1 MTERTKYTEYALDV
15 IDHKITASK
24 YVYLSCKRFLEWFER
39 DDIEF
44 RRDKVDKVVTFISRL
59 KHYMGAST
67 DKPFVLT
74 NWQFFIIENLFGWY
88 YRGTKKRVIKNAYIE
103 VGRKAGKTTLLSAIA
118 LYALMADGESG
129 AEVDCIANTR
139 QQAKILFDTAS
150 YLAETLDPKHKYIKP
165 FRDKIKFATTKS
177 HIQVLSSDAKT
188 LDGFNASLFV
198 EDELH
203 EAKDSRLYDVMKS
216 SQGMRQNPLAVCIT
230 SAGFNKYSFCYQM
243 RTTCIEI
250 LEGTKTDDTQFSAIY
265 CLDEEDD
272 WRDETV
278 WAKAKPNVGITVSS
292 EYLREQVT
300 QAKNITALEVGKR
313 KKNFGQWV
321 DSEDIWISDD
331 DINSVSDTINLSNFV
346 DAVGYIGVDLSKV
359 SDLTAVS
366 LMIPYEG
373 KFYFKNKYYLPETAL
388 EGNSNVSKYQQW
400 VKDGYLTITK
410 GRTTNYDYIINDIK
424 KWNEVIP
431 IQIVGYDAYN
441 AKQWSNDMTN
451 EGFNMKAFSQS
462 LANFNFPTKELERL
476 IKNGDVVIEEN
487 DLTKFCFKNVVII
500 EDHAENFKPTKET
513 NQNKIDGV
521 IAMIEAL
528 GVYLSEPIYNNDF
541 IPLRT

>member
-243 RTTCIEI
+243 RKTCIEI

-272 WRDETV
+272 WKDETV
-278 WAKAKPNVGITVSS
+278 WAKANPNVGITVSYD
-292 EYLREQVT
+292 YLREQVT
-300 QAKNITALEVGKR
+300 QATNNTALEVGVR
-313 KKNFGQWV
+313 TKNFGQWV

-331 DINSVSDTINLSNFV
+331 DINSVSDTIYLSNFV

-476 IKNGDVVIEEN
+476 IKNGDVVIEDN

-500 EDHAENFKPTKET
+500 EDHAENFKPTKST

>member
-1 MTERTKYTEYALDV
+1 MIERDKYTEYALDV
-15 IDHKITASK
+15 VNDKITASR
-24 YVYLSCKRFLEWFER
+24 YVKMSCERFLKWFNR

-44 RRDKVDKVVTFISRL
+44 RRDKVDKVVTFIARL

-67 DKPFVLT
+67 DKPFILT

-118 LYALMADGESG
+118 LYALMADGENG

-243 RTTCIEI
+243 RRTCIEI

-272 WRDETV
+272 WKDETV
-278 WAKAKPNVGITVSS
+278 WAKANPNVGITVSY

-300 QAKNITALEVGKR
+300 QATNNTALEVGVR
-313 KKNFGQWV
+313 TKNFGQWV

-331 DINSVSDTINLSNFV
+331 DINSVSDTINLNDFN

-373 KFYFKNKYYLPETAL
+373 KFYFKNMYYLPETAM

-400 VKDGYLTITK
+400 VKDGYLTITE
-410 GRTTNYDYIINDIK
+410 GRTTNYDYIIDDIK

-451 EGFNMKAFSQS
+451 EGFVMKPFSQS

-476 IKNGDVVIEEN
+476 IKNGDVVIEDN
-487 DLTKFCFKNVVII
+487 DLTRFCFKNVVII
-500 EDHAENFKPTKET
+500 EDHAENFKPSKET

>member
-44 RRDKVDKVVTFISRL
+44 RTDKVDKVVTFIARL

-243 RTTCIEI
+243 RRTCIEI

-272 WRDETV
+272 WKDETV
-278 WAKAKPNVGITVSS
+278 WAKANPNVGITVSYD
-292 EYLREQVT
+292 YLREQVT
-300 QAKNITALEVGKR
+300 QATNNTALEVGVR
-313 KKNFGQWV
+313 TKNFGQWV

-373 KFYFKNKYYLPETAL
+373 KFYFLVKYYLPETAM

>member
-1 MTERTKYTEYALDV
+1 MVERDKYTEYALDV
-15 IDHKITASK
+15 VDDKITASR
-24 YVYLSCKRFLEWFER
+24 YVKMSCERFLTWFER

-44 RRDKVDKVVTFISRL
+44 RTDKVDKVVTFIARL

-243 RTTCIEI
+243 RKTCIEI

-272 WRDETV
+272 WKDETV
-278 WAKAKPNVGITVSS
+278 WAKANPNVGITVSYD
-292 EYLREQVT
+292 YLREQVT
-300 QAKNITALEVGKR
+300 QATNNTALEVGVR
-313 KKNFGQWV
+313 TKNFGQWV

-331 DINSVSDTINLSNFV
+331 DINSVSDTINLNDFNE
-346 DAVGYIGVDLSKV
+346 AVGYIGVDLSKV

-541 IPLRT
+541 IPFRT

>member
-1 MTERTKYTEYALDV
+1 MVERDKYTEYALDV
-15 IDHKITASK
+15 VNNKITASK
-24 YVYLSCKRFLEWFER
+24 YVFLSCKRFLEWFER

-44 RRDKVDKVVTFISRL
+44 RTDKVDKVVMFISRL

-67 DKPFVLT
+67 DKPFLLSD
-74 NWQFFIIENLFGWY
+74 WQFFIIENLFGWY
-88 YRGTKKRVIKNAYIE
+88 YRGTKKRVTKNAYIE

-118 LYALMADGESG
+118 LYALMADGENG

-243 RTTCIEI
+243 RKTCIEI
-250 LEGTKTDDTQFSAIY
+250 LEGTKKDDTQFSAIF

-272 WRDETV
+272 WKEESV
-278 WAKAKPNVGITVSS
+278 WAKANPNVGVTVSY

-300 QAKNITALEVGKR
+300 QATNNTALEVGVR
-313 KKNFGQWV
+313 TKNFGQWV
-321 DSEDIWISDD
+321 DTEDIWISDD
-331 DINSVSDTINLSNFV
+331 DINNVSATINLNDFT

-373 KFYFKNKYYLPETAL
+373 KFYFKTKYYLPETAM

-400 VKDGYLTITK
+400 VKDG
-410 GRTTNYDYIINDIK
+410 
-424 KWNEVIP
+424 
-431 IQIVGYDAYN
+431 
-441 AKQWSNDMTN
+441 
-451 EGFNMKAFSQS
+451 
-462 LANFNFPTKELERL
+462 
-476 IKNGDVVIEEN
+476 
-487 DLTKFCFKNVVII
+487 
-500 EDHAENFKPTKET
+500 
-513 NQNKIDGV
+513 
-521 IAMIEAL
+521 
-528 GVYLSEPIYNNDF
+528 
-541 IPLRT
+541 

>member
-24 YVYLSCKRFLEWFER
+24 YVYLSCKRFLEWFNR
-39 DDIEF
+39 DDLEF
-44 RRDKVDKVVTFISRL
+44 RTDKVDKVVTFIARL

-243 RTTCIEI
+243 RRTCIEI

-272 WRDETV
+272 WKDETV
-278 WAKAKPNVGITVSS
+278 WAKANPNVGITVSYD
-292 EYLREQVT
+292 YLREQVT
-300 QAKNITALEVGKR
+300 QATNNTALEVGVR
-313 KKNFGQWV
+313 TKNFGQWV

-331 DINSVSDTINLSNFV
+331 DINSVSDTINLNGFD

-451 EGFNMKAFSQS
+451 EGFNMKPFSQS

>member
-1 MTERTKYTEYALDV
+1 
-15 IDHKITASK
+15 
-24 YVYLSCKRFLEWFER
+24 
-39 DDIEF
+39 
-44 RRDKVDKVVTFISRL
+44 
-59 KHYMGAST
+59 
-67 DKPFVLT
+67 
-74 NWQFFIIENLFGWY
+74 
-88 YRGTKKRVIKNAYIE
+88 
-103 VGRKAGKTTLLSAIA
+103 
-118 LYALMADGESG
+118 MADGENG

-243 RTTCIEI
+243 RKTCIEI
-250 LEGTKTDDTQFSAIY
+250 LEGTKKDDTQFSAIF

-272 WRDETV
+272 WRDETA
-278 WAKAKPNVGITVSS
+278 WAKANPNVGVTVSY

-300 QAKNITALEVGKR
+300 QATNNTALEVGVR
-313 KKNFGQWV
+313 TKNFGQWV
-321 DSEDIWISDD
+321 DTEDIWISDD
-331 DINSVSDTINLSNFV
+331 DINNVSDTINLNYFT
-346 DAVGYIGVDLSKV
+346 DGVGYIGVDLSKV

-373 KFYFKNKYYLPETAL
+373 KFYFKNKYYLPETAM
-388 EGNSNVSKYQQW
+388 EGNSNVGKYQQW

-424 KWNEVIP
+424 KWNEIIP
-431 IQIVGYDAYN
+431 IQTVGYDAYN
-441 AKQWSNDMTN
+441 AKQWSNEMTN
-451 EGFNMKAFSQS
+451 EGFVMKPFSQT

-476 IKNGDVVIEEN
+476 IKNGDVVIENN

-528 GVYLSEPIYNNDF
+528 GVYLSEPIYNNDL

>member
-1 MTERTKYTEYALDV
+1 MVERTKYTEYALDV
-15 IDHKITASK
+15 VNHQITASK
-24 YVYLSCKRFLEWFER
+24 YVFLSCKRFLEWFER

-44 RRDKVDKVVTFISRL
+44 RTDKVDKVVTFISHL

-67 DKPFVLT
+67 DKPFILSD
-74 NWQFFIIENLFGWY
+74 WQFFIIENLFGWY
-88 YRGTKKRVIKNAYIE
+88 YRGTNKRVTKNAYIE

-118 LYALMADGESG
+118 LYALMADGENG

-216 SQGMRQNPLAVCIT
+216 SQGMRRNPLAVCIT

-243 RTTCIEI
+243 RKTCIEI

-265 CLDEEDD
+265 CLDDEDD

-278 WAKAKPNVGITVSS
+278 WAKANPNVGITVSY

-300 QAKNITALEVGKR
+300 QATNNTALEVGVR
-313 KKNFGQWV
+313 TKNFGQWV

-373 KFYFKNKYYLPETAL
+373 KFYFLVKYYLPETAM

-410 GRTTNYDYIINDIK
+410 GRTTNYDYIIDDIK
-424 KWNEVIP
+424 KWNEIIP

-441 AKQWSNDMTN
+441 AKQWSNDMQN
-451 EGFNMKAFSQS
+451 EGFVMKPFSQS

>member
-15 IDHKITASK
+15 IDHKITASI
-24 YVYLSCKRFLEWFER
+24 YVKMSCERFLTWFER

-67 DKPFVLT
+67 DKPFILT

-243 RTTCIEI
+243 RRTCIEI

-272 WRDETV
+272 WKDETV
-278 WAKAKPNVGITVSS
+278 WAKANPNVGITVSYD
-292 EYLREQVT
+292 YLREQVT
-300 QAKNITALEVGKR
+300 QATNNTALEVGVR
-313 KKNFGQWV
+313 TKNFGQWV

-331 DINSVSDTINLSNFV
+331 DINSVSDTINLNGFN

-424 KWNEVIP
+424 KWNEIIP
-431 IQIVGYDAYN
+431 IQVVGYDAYN

-528 GVYLSEPIYNNDF
+528 GVYLSEPIYNNNF

>member
-1 MTERTKYTEYALDV
+1 MVERNKYTEYALDV

-24 YVYLSCKRFLEWFER
+24 YVYLSCKRFLEWFNR

-44 RRDKVDKVVTFISRL
+44 RTDKVDKVVTFIARL

-243 RTTCIEI
+243 RRTCIEI

-272 WRDETV
+272 WKDETV
-278 WAKAKPNVGITVSS
+278 WAKANPNVGITVSYD
-292 EYLREQVT
+292 YLREQVT
-300 QAKNITALEVGKR
+300 QATNNTALEVGVR
-313 KKNFGQWV
+313 TKNFGQWV

-331 DINSVSDTINLSNFV
+331 DINSVSDTIYLSNFV

>member
-24 YVYLSCKRFLEWFER
+24 YVYLSCKRFLEWFNR
-39 DDIEF
+39 DDLEF
-44 RRDKVDKVVTFISRL
+44 RTDKVDKVVTFIARL

-243 RTTCIEI
+243 RRTCIEI

-272 WRDETV
+272 WKDETV
-278 WAKAKPNVGITVSS
+278 WAKANPNVGITVSYD
-292 EYLREQVT
+292 YLREQVT
-300 QAKNITALEVGKR
+300 QATNNTALEVGVR
-313 KKNFGQWV
+313 TKNFGQWV

-410 GRTTNYDYIINDIK
+410 GRTTNYDYIIDDIK

>member
-24 YVYLSCKRFLEWFER
+24 YVYLSCKRFLEWFNR

-44 RRDKVDKVVTFISRL
+44 RTDKVDKVVTFIARL

-216 SQGMRQNPLAVCIT
+216 SQGMRRNPLAVCIT

-243 RTTCIEI
+243 RRTCIEI

-272 WRDETV
+272 WKDETV
-278 WAKAKPNVGITVSS
+278 WAKANPNVGITVSYD
-292 EYLREQVT
+292 YLREQVT
-300 QAKNITALEVGKR
+300 QATNNTALEVGVR
-313 KKNFGQWV
+313 TKNFGQWV

-373 KFYFKNKYYLPETAL
+373 KFYFLVKYYLPETAM

-476 IKNGDVVIEEN
+476 IKNGDVVIEDN

>member
-15 IDHKITASK
+15 IDHKITAST
-24 YVYLSCKRFLEWFER
+24 YVKMSCERFLKWFER

-44 RRDKVDKVVTFISRL
+44 RTDKVDKVVTFIARL

-67 DKPFVLT
+67 DKPFILT

-88 YRGTKKRVIKNAYIE
+88 YRGTQKRVIKNAYIE

-243 RTTCIEI
+243 RRTCIEI
-250 LEGTKTDDTQFSAIY
+250 LEGVKTDDTQFSAIY

-272 WRDETV
+272 WKDETV
-278 WAKAKPNVGITVSS
+278 WAKANPNVGITVSYD
-292 EYLREQVT
+292 YLREQVT
-300 QAKNITALEVGKR
+300 QATNNTALEVGVR
-313 KKNFGQWV
+313 TKNFGQWV

-331 DINSVSDTINLSNFV
+331 DINSVSDTIYLSNFV

>member
-1 MTERTKYTEYALDV
+1 MTERDKYTEYALDV
-15 IDHKITASK
+15 VDDKITASR
-24 YVYLSCKRFLEWFER
+24 YVKMSCERFLTWFER

-243 RTTCIEI
+243 RKTCIEI

-272 WRDETV
+272 WKDETV
-278 WAKAKPNVGITVSS
+278 WAKANPNVGITVSYD
-292 EYLREQVT
+292 YLREQVT
-300 QAKNITALEVGKR
+300 QATNNTALEVGVR
-313 KKNFGQWV
+313 TKNFGQWV

-331 DINSVSDTINLSNFV
+331 DINSVSDTIYLSNFV

>member
-1 MTERTKYTEYALDV
+1 MVERDKYTEYALDV

-24 YVYLSCKRFLEWFER
+24 YVYLSCKRFLEWFNR

-44 RRDKVDKVVTFISRL
+44 RTDKVDKVVTFIARL

-216 SQGMRQNPLAVCIT
+216 SQGMRRNPLAVCIT

-243 RTTCIEI
+243 RKTCIEI

-272 WRDETV
+272 WKDETV
-278 WAKAKPNVGITVSS
+278 WAKANPNVGITVSYD
-292 EYLREQVT
+292 YLREQVT
-300 QAKNITALEVGKR
+300 QATNNTALEVGVR
-313 KKNFGQWV
+313 TKNFGQWV

-331 DINSVSDTINLSNFV
+331 DINSVSDTIYLSNFV

-373 KFYFKNKYYLPETAL
+373 KFYFKNNYYLPETAM

-410 GRTTNYDYIINDIK
+410 GRTTNYDYIIEDIK

>member
-1 MTERTKYTEYALDV
+1 MIERDKYTEYALDV
-15 IDHKITASK
+15 VNDKITASR
-24 YVYLSCKRFLEWFER
+24 YVKMSCERFLKWFER

-44 RRDKVDKVVTFISRL
+44 RRDKVDKVVTFIYRL

-243 RTTCIEI
+243 RKTCIEI

-272 WRDETV
+272 WKNETV
-278 WAKAKPNVGITVSS
+278 WAKANPNVGITVSYD
-292 EYLREQVT
+292 YLREQVT
-300 QAKNITALEVGKR
+300 QATNNTALEVGVR
-313 KKNFGQWV
+313 TKNFGQWV

>member
-24 YVYLSCKRFLEWFER
+24 YVYLSCKRFLEWFNR
-39 DDIEF
+39 DDLEF
-44 RRDKVDKVVTFISRL
+44 RTDKVDKVVTFIARL

-243 RTTCIEI
+243 RRTCIEI

-278 WAKAKPNVGITVSS
+278 WAKANPNVGITVSYD
-292 EYLREQVT
+292 YLREQVT
-300 QAKNITALEVGKR
+300 QATNNTALEVGVR
-313 KKNFGQWV
+313 TKNFGQWV

-331 DINSVSDTINLSNFV
+331 DINSVSDTIYLSNFV

>member
-1 MTERTKYTEYALDV
+1 MVERTKYTEYAFDV
-15 IDHKITASK
+15 VNHQITASK
-24 YVYLSCKRFLEWFER
+24 YVFLSCKRFLEWFER

-44 RRDKVDKVVTFISRL
+44 RTDKVDKVVTFISHL

-67 DKPFVLT
+67 DKPFILSD
-74 NWQFFIIENLFGWY
+74 WQFFIIENLFGWY
-88 YRGTKKRVIKNAYIE
+88 YRGTNKRVTKNAYIE

-118 LYALMADGESG
+118 LYALMADGENG

-216 SQGMRQNPLAVCIT
+216 SQGMRRNPLAVCIT

-243 RTTCIEI
+243 RKTCIEI

-265 CLDEEDD
+265 CLDDEDD

-278 WAKAKPNVGITVSS
+278 WAKANPNVGITVSY

-300 QAKNITALEVGKR
+300 QATNNTALEVGVR
-313 KKNFGQWV
+313 TKNFGQWV

-331 DINSVSDTINLSNFV
+331 DISNVSDKIYLSNFV

-373 KFYFKNKYYLPETAL
+373 KFYFLLKYYLPETAL

-410 GRTTNYDYIINDIK
+410 GRTTNYNYIIDDIK
-424 KWNEVIP
+424 KWNEIIP

-441 AKQWSNDMTN
+441 AKQWSNDMQN
-451 EGFNMKAFSQS
+451 EGFVMKPFSQS

-476 IKNGDVVIEEN
+476 IKNGDVVIEDN

>member
-1 MTERTKYTEYALDV
+1 MVERDKYTEYALDV
-15 IDHKITASK
+15 VDDKITASR
-24 YVYLSCKRFLEWFER
+24 YVKMSCERFLEWFER

-44 RRDKVDKVVTFISRL
+44 RRDKVDKVVTFIARL

-243 RTTCIEI
+243 RRTCIEI

-272 WRDETV
+272 WKDETV
-278 WAKAKPNVGITVSS
+278 WAKANPNVGITVSYD
-292 EYLREQVT
+292 YLREQVT
-300 QAKNITALEVGKR
+300 QATNNTALEVGVR
-313 KKNFGQWV
+313 TKNFGQWV

-331 DINSVSDTINLSNFV
+331 DINSVSNTINLNDFN

-441 AKQWSNDMTN
+441 AKQWSNDMQN
-451 EGFNMKAFSQS
+451 EGFVMKPFSQS

>member
-1 MTERTKYTEYALDV
+1 MVERTKYTEYALDV
-15 IDHKITASK
+15 VNHQITASK
-24 YVYLSCKRFLEWFER
+24 YVFLSCKRFLEWFER

-44 RRDKVDKVVTFISRL
+44 RTDKVDKVVTFISHL

-67 DKPFVLT
+67 DKPFILSD
-74 NWQFFIIENLFGWY
+74 WQFFIIENLFGWY
-88 YRGTKKRVIKNAYIE
+88 YRGTNKRVTKNAYIE

-118 LYALMADGESG
+118 LYALMADGENG

-243 RTTCIEI
+243 RKTCIEI

-265 CLDEEDD
+265 CLDDEDD

-278 WAKAKPNVGITVSS
+278 WAKANPNVGITVSY

-300 QAKNITALEVGKR
+300 QATNNTALEVGVR
-313 KKNFGQWV
+313 TKNFGQWV

-331 DINSVSDTINLSNFV
+331 DISNVSDKIYLSNFV

-373 KFYFKNKYYLPETAL
+373 KFYFLVKYYLPETAM

-400 VKDGYLTITK
+400 VKDGYLTITN
-410 GRTTNYDYIINDIK
+410 GRTTNYDYIIDDIK
-424 KWNEVIP
+424 KWNEIIP
-431 IQIVGYDAYN
+431 IQVVGYDAYN
-441 AKQWSNDMTN
+441 AKQWSNDMQN
-451 EGFNMKAFSQS
+451 EGFVMKPFSQS

-476 IKNGDVVIEEN
+476 IKNGDVVIEDN

>member
-1 MTERTKYTEYALDV
+1 MVERTKYTEYALDV
-15 IDHKITASK
+15 VNHQITASK
-24 YVYLSCKRFLEWFER
+24 YVFLSCKRFLEWFER

-44 RRDKVDKVVTFISRL
+44 RTDKVDKVVTFISHL

-67 DKPFVLT
+67 DKPFILSD
-74 NWQFFIIENLFGWY
+74 WQFFIIENLFGWY
-88 YRGTKKRVIKNAYIE
+88 YRGTNKRVTKNAYIE

-118 LYALMADGESG
+118 LYALMADGENG

-243 RTTCIEI
+243 RKTCIEI

-265 CLDEEDD
+265 CLDDEDD

-278 WAKAKPNVGITVSS
+278 WAKANPNVGITVSY

-300 QAKNITALEVGKR
+300 QATNNTALEVGVR
-313 KKNFGQWV
+313 TKNFGQWV

-373 KFYFKNKYYLPETAL
+373 KFYFLVKYYLPETAM

-410 GRTTNYDYIINDIK
+410 GRTTNYNYIIDDIK
-424 KWNEVIP
+424 KWNEIIP

-441 AKQWSNDMTN
+441 AKQWSNDMQN
-451 EGFNMKAFSQS
+451 EGFVMKPFSQS

-476 IKNGDVVIEEN
+476 IKNGDVVIEDN

>member
-24 YVYLSCKRFLEWFER
+24 YVYLSCKRFLEWFNR
-39 DDIEF
+39 DDLEF
-44 RRDKVDKVVTFISRL
+44 RTDKVDKVVTFIARL

-243 RTTCIEI
+243 RRTCIEI

-278 WAKAKPNVGITVSS
+278 WAKANPNVGITVSYD
-292 EYLREQVT
+292 YLREQVT
-300 QAKNITALEVGKR
+300 QATNNTALEVGVR
-313 KKNFGQWV
+313 TKNFGQWV

-331 DINSVSDTINLSNFV
+331 DINSVSDTIYLSNFV

-400 VKDGYLTITK
+400 VKYGYLTITK

>member
-1 MTERTKYTEYALDV
+1 MVERDKYTEYALDV
-15 IDHKITASK
+15 VDDKITASQ
-24 YVYLSCKRFLEWFER
+24 YVKMSCERFLKWFER

-44 RRDKVDKVVTFISRL
+44 RRDKVDKVVTFIARL

-243 RTTCIEI
+243 RKTCIEI

-272 WRDETV
+272 WKDETV
-278 WAKAKPNVGITVSS
+278 WAKANPNVGITVSYD
-292 EYLREQVT
+292 YLREQVT
-300 QAKNITALEVGKR
+300 QATNNTALEVGVR
-313 KKNFGQWV
+313 TKNFGQWV

-331 DINSVSDTINLSNFV
+331 DINSVSDTINLNGFN

>member
-1 MTERTKYTEYALDV
+1 MVERTKYTEYALDV

-24 YVYLSCKRFLEWFER
+24 YVYLSCKRFLEWFNR
-39 DDIEF
+39 DDLEF
-44 RRDKVDKVVTFISRL
+44 RTDKVDKVVTFIARL

-177 HIQVLSSDAKT
+177 HIQVLSSDAKK

-243 RTTCIEI
+243 RRTCIEI

-272 WRDETV
+272 WKDETV
-278 WAKAKPNVGITVSS
+278 WAKANPNVGITVSYD
-292 EYLREQVT
+292 YLREQVT
-300 QAKNITALEVGKR
+300 QATNNTALEVGVR
-313 KKNFGQWV
+313 TKNFGQWV

-331 DINSVSDTINLSNFV
+331 DINSVSDTIYLSNFV

-513 NQNKIDGV
+513 NQNKIDGI

>member
-24 YVYLSCKRFLEWFER
+24 YVYLSCKRFLEWFNR
-39 DDIEF
+39 DDLEF
-44 RRDKVDKVVTFISRL
+44 RTDKVDKVVTFIARL

-243 RTTCIEI
+243 RRTCIEI

-272 WRDETV
+272 WKDETV
-278 WAKAKPNVGITVSS
+278 WAKANPNVGITVSYD
-292 EYLREQVT
+292 YLREQVT
-300 QAKNITALEVGKR
+300 QATNNTALEVGVR
-313 KKNFGQWV
+313 TKNFGQWV

-331 DINSVSDTINLSNFV
+331 DINSVSDTINLNGFD

>member
-1 MTERTKYTEYALDV
+1 MVERDKYTEYALDV

-44 RRDKVDKVVTFISRL
+44 RTDKVDKVVTFIARL

-243 RTTCIEI
+243 RRTCIEI

-272 WRDETV
+272 WKDETV
-278 WAKAKPNVGITVSS
+278 WAKANPNVGITVSYD
-292 EYLREQVT
+292 YLREQVT
-300 QAKNITALEVGKR
+300 QATNNTALEVGVR
-313 KKNFGQWV
+313 TKNFGQWV

-331 DINSVSDTINLSNFV
+331 DINSVSDTINLNGFD

>member
-1 MTERTKYTEYALDV
+1 MVERDKYTEYALDV
-15 IDHKITASK
+15 VNDKITASI
-24 YVYLSCKRFLEWFER
+24 YVKMSCERFLKWFER

-44 RRDKVDKVVTFISRL
+44 RTDKVDKVVTFIARL

-67 DKPFVLT
+67 DKPFILT

-243 RTTCIEI
+243 RRTCIEI
-250 LEGTKTDDTQFSAIY
+250 LEGAKTDDTQFSAIY

-272 WRDETV
+272 WKDETV
-278 WAKAKPNVGITVSS
+278 WAKANPNVGITVSYD
-292 EYLREQVT
+292 YLREQVT
-300 QAKNITALEVGKR
+300 QATNNTALEVGVR
-313 KKNFGQWV
+313 TKNFGQWV

-346 DAVGYIGVDLSKV
+346 DAMGYIGVDLSKV

-373 KFYFKNKYYLPETAL
+373 KFYFKNKYYLPESAM

-476 IKNGDVVIEEN
+476 IKNGDVVIEDN

>member
-24 YVYLSCKRFLEWFER
+24 YVYLSCKRFLEWFNR
-39 DDIEF
+39 DDLEF
-44 RRDKVDKVVTFISRL
+44 RTDKVDKVVSFIARL

-88 YRGTKKRVIKNAYIE
+88 YKGTKKRVIKNAYIE

-243 RTTCIEI
+243 RRTCIEI

-272 WRDETV
+272 WKDETV
-278 WAKAKPNVGITVSS
+278 WTKANPNVGITVSYD
-292 EYLREQVT
+292 YLREQVT
-300 QAKNITALEVGKR
+300 QATNNTALEVGVR
-313 KKNFGQWV
+313 TKNFGQWV

-331 DINSVSDTINLSNFV
+331 DINSVSDTINLNGFN

>member
-15 IDHKITASK
+15 IDHKITAST
-24 YVYLSCKRFLEWFER
+24 YVKMSCERFLKWFER

-44 RRDKVDKVVTFISRL
+44 RTDKVDKVVTFIARL

-67 DKPFVLT
+67 DKPFILT

-88 YRGTKKRVIKNAYIE
+88 YRGAKKRVIKNAYIE

-243 RTTCIEI
+243 RRTCIEI

-272 WRDETV
+272 WKDETV
-278 WAKAKPNVGITVSS
+278 WAKANPNVGITVSYD
-292 EYLREQVT
+292 YLREQVT
-300 QAKNITALEVGKR
+300 QATNNTALEVGVR
-313 KKNFGQWV
+313 TKNFGQWV

-331 DINSVSDTINLSNFV
+331 DINSVSDTIYLSNFV

-476 IKNGDVVIEEN
+476 IKNGDVVIEDN

>member
-1 MTERTKYTEYALDV
+1 MIGRTKYTEYALDV
-15 IDHKITASK
+15 VDHKKTASK
-24 YVYLSCKRFLEWFER
+24 YVFLSCKRFLEWYER

-44 RRDKVDKVVTFISRL
+44 RTDKVDKVVTFISRL

-67 DKPFVLT
+67 DKPFILSD
-74 NWQFFIIENLFGWY
+74 WQLFIIENLFGWY
-88 YRGTKKRVIKNAYIE
+88 YRGTNKRVTKNAYIE

-118 LYALMADGESG
+118 LYALMADGENG

-243 RTTCIEI
+243 RRTCIEI
-250 LEGTKTDDTQFSAIY
+250 LEGVKADDTQFSAIY

-278 WAKAKPNVGITVSS
+278 WAKANPNVGITVSY
-292 EYLREQVT
+292 EYLKEQVT
-300 QAKNITALEVGKR
+300 QATNNTALEVGVR
-313 KKNFGQWV
+313 TKNFGQWV
-321 DSEDIWISDD
+321 DSEDIWISGD
-331 DINSVSDTINLSNFV
+331 DINSVSDTINLNGFN

-373 KFYFKNKYYLPETAL
+373 KFYFKNNYYLPETAM

-400 VKDGYLTITK
+400 VKDGYLTITE
-410 GRTTNYDYIINDIK
+410 GRTTNYDNIIDDIK

-441 AKQWSNDMTN
+441 AKQWSNDMQN
-451 EGFNMKAFSQS
+451 EGFVMKPFSQS

-476 IKNGDVVIEEN
+476 IKNGDVVIEDN

-500 EDHAENFKPTKET
+500 EDHAENFKPSKET

-528 GVYLSEPIYNNDF
+528 GVYLSEPIYSNDF

>member
-15 IDHKITASK
+15 IDHKITAST
-24 YVYLSCKRFLEWFER
+24 YVKMSCERFLKWFER

-44 RRDKVDKVVTFISRL
+44 RTDKVDKVVTFIARL

-88 YRGTKKRVIKNAYIE
+88 YRGTQKRVIKNAYIE

-243 RTTCIEI
+243 RRTCIEI

-272 WRDETV
+272 WKDETV
-278 WAKAKPNVGITVSS
+278 WAKANPNVGITVSYD
-292 EYLREQVT
+292 YLREQVT
-300 QAKNITALEVGKR
+300 QATNNTALEVGVR
-313 KKNFGQWV
+313 TKNFGQWV

-331 DINSVSDTINLSNFV
+331 DINSVSDTIYLSNFV

>member
-24 YVYLSCKRFLEWFER
+24 YVYLSCKRFLEWFNR

-44 RRDKVDKVVTFISRL
+44 RTDKVDKVVTFIARL

-243 RTTCIEI
+243 RRTCIEI

-272 WRDETV
+272 WKDETV
-278 WAKAKPNVGITVSS
+278 WAKANPNVGITVSYD
-292 EYLREQVT
+292 YLREQVT
-300 QAKNITALEVGKR
+300 QATNNTALEVGVR
-313 KKNFGQWV
+313 TKNFGQWV

-373 KFYFKNKYYLPETAL
+373 KFYFTNKYYLPETAL

-410 GRTTNYDYIINDIK
+410 GRTTNYDYIIQDIK